1 MSSYANPTVPI
12 PPNPVFV
19 DAVIGKLQT
28 LFGSLPWLTHSFGRS
43 YIKKTNRD
51 GGEFSEPWVYQ
62 LNGEYY
68 SVEFNDN
75 LQAMSF
81 FEVGTQSING
91 DFERNVTNYYDID
104 LGVIFWVNL
113 KRIDSTKGATYY
125 FTEQLKKDVR
135 DKLTNQIPTGVRLSI
150 GSIQEDIDDIFSNYS
165 FNQLDQKDFF
175 TYPYASFKFNLTATV
190 PESCTI

>member
-113 KRIDSTKGATYY
+113 KRIDSVKGATYY

-150 GSIQEDIDDIFSNYS
+150 GSIQEDIDEIFSNYS
-165 FNQLDQKDFF
+165 FNQLDQKDYFS
-175 TYPYASFKFNLTATV
+175 YPYASFKFNLTATV

>member
-1 MSSYANPTVPI
+1 
-12 PPNPVFV
+12 
-19 DAVIGKLQT
+19 
-28 LFGSLPWLTHSFGRS
+28 
-43 YIKKTNRD
+43 
-51 GGEFSEPWVYQ
+51 
-62 LNGEYY
+62 
-68 SVEFNDN
+68 
-75 LQAMSF
+75 MSF
-81 FEVGTQSING
+81 FEVGTQTING

-165 FNQLDQKDFF
+165 FNQLNQKDYF

>member
-1 MSSYANPTVPI
+1 MSSYANPNVPI

-19 DAVIGKLQT
+19 DVLIGKLQT
-28 LFGSLPWLTHSFGRS
+28 LFGSLSWLTHSFGRS

-51 GGEFSEPWVYQ
+51 GQEFSEPWVYQ
-62 LNGEYY
+62 SNGNYY

-81 FEVGTQSING
+81 FEVGTQTLNG
-91 DFERNVTNYYDID
+91 EFERNITNYYDVE

-113 KRIDSTKGATYY
+113 KKINSTKGANYY
-125 FTEQLKKDVR
+125 FTEELKKDVR
-135 DKLTNQIPTGVRLSI
+135 NKLTNSIPTGVVLSI
-150 GSIQEDIDDIFSNYS
+150 NSIEENIDDIFANYS

-175 TYPYASFKFNLTATV
+175 SYPYASFKFNLTATIN
-190 PESCTI
+190 ESCSL

>member
-12 PPNPVFV
+12 PPSPVFV

-28 LFGSLPWLTHSFGRS
+28 LFGTMSWLTHSFGRS
-43 YIKKTNRD
+43 YIKKINRQ

-62 LNGEYY
+62 SNGEYY

-81 FEVGTQSING
+81 FEVGTQTLSG
-91 DFERNVTNYYDID
+91 DFERNTTNYYDVD

-113 KRIDSTKGATYY
+113 KKIDSAKGDNYY
-125 FTEQLKKDVR
+125 FVEELKKDVR
-135 DKLTNQIPTGVRLSI
+135 NKLTNNIPNGVRLSI
-150 GSIQEDIDDIFSNYS
+150 GSIEEGIDSIFANYT
-165 FNQLDQKDFF
+165 FDQLTQNQYFS
-175 TYPYASFKFNLTATV
+175 YPYAGFKFNLTVTV
-190 PESCTI
+190 GEGCTL

>member
-1 MSSYANPTVPI
+1 MTYANPTVPI

-43 YIKKTNRD
+43 YIKKTTRD

-62 LNGEYY
+62 SNGEYY

-81 FEVGTQSING
+81 FEVGTQTING

-125 FTEQLKKDVR
+125 FTEQLKKDIR
-135 DKLTNQIPTGVRLSI
+135 DKLTNQIPKGVRLSI

-175 TYPYASFKFNLTATV
+175 TYPYASFKFNLTVTV

>member
-28 LFGSLPWLTHSFGRS
+28 LFGSMPWLTHSFGRS

-51 GGEFSEPWVYQ
+51 GQEFSEPWVYQ
-62 LNGEYY
+62 EKGEYY

-81 FEVGTQSING
+81 FEVGSQAITTQ
-91 DFERNVTNYYDID
+91 FQRNVTNYYDVD
-104 LGVIFWVNL
+104 LGIIFWVNL
-113 KRIDSTKGATYY
+113 KKIDSAKGDNYY
-125 FTEQLKKDVR
+125 FTEELKRDVR
-135 DKLTNQIPTGVRLSI
+135 NKLTNEIPNGVRLSI
-150 GSIQEDIDDIFSNYS
+150 NSIDEDIDSIFANYS
-165 FNQLDQKDFF
+165 FNQLDQKDYFS
-175 TYPYASFKFNLTATV
+175 YPYAGFKFNITTTV
-190 PESCTI
+190 PENCTI

>member
-62 LNGEYY
+62 SNGEYY

-81 FEVGTQSING
+81 FEVGTQTING

-135 DKLTNQIPTGVRLSI
+135 DKLTNQIPKGVRLSI

-165 FNQLDQKDFF
+165 FNQLDQKDYF

-190 PESCTI
+190 PESCII

>member
-1 MSSYANPTVPI
+1 MSSYANPSVPI

-51 GGEFSEPWVYQ
+51 GSEFSEPWVYQ
-62 LNGEYY
+62 SNGEYY

-81 FEVGTQSING
+81 FEVGTQTING

-125 FTEQLKKDVR
+125 FTEQLKKDIR
-135 DKLTNQIPTGVRLSI
+135 DKLTNQIPKGVRLSI

-165 FNQLDQKDFF
+165 FNQLDQKDYFS
-175 TYPYASFKFNLTATV
+175 YPYASFKFNLTATV

>member
-1 MSSYANPTVPI
+1 MSSYANPNVPI

-19 DAVIGKLQT
+19 DALIGKLQT
-28 LFGSLPWLTHSFGRS
+28 LFGSLSWLTHSFGRS

-51 GGEFSEPWVYQ
+51 GQEFSEPWVYQ
-62 LNGEYY
+62 SNGNYY

-81 FEVGTQSING
+81 FEVGTQTLNG
-91 DFERNVTNYYDID
+91 EFERNITNYYDVE

-113 KRIDSTKGATYY
+113 KKINSTKGANYY
-125 FTEQLKKDVR
+125 FTEELKKDVR
-135 DKLTNQIPTGVRLSI
+135 NKLTNSIPTGVVLSI
-150 GSIQEDIDDIFSNYS
+150 NSIEENIDDIFANYS

-175 TYPYASFKFNLTATV
+175 SYPYASFKFNLTATIN
-190 PESCTI
+190 ESCSL

>member
-113 KRIDSTKGATYY
+113 KRIDSVKGATYY

-165 FNQLDQKDFF
+165 FNQLDQKDYF

-190 PESCTI
+190 PESCII

>member
-113 KRIDSTKGATYY
+113 KRIDSVKGATYY

-150 GSIQEDIDDIFSNYS
+150 GSIQEDIDEIFSNYS
-165 FNQLDQKDFF
+165 FNQLDQKDYFS
-175 TYPYASFKFNLTATV
+175 YPYASFKFNLTVTV